1 MKSSTK
7 LTLQGLLGC
16 GISGLILLPI
26 VWNYGPMADQA
37 PAVKIGAIIFCEL
50 MAFYYGMTHR
60 TPDKTKLLD
69 QVRLEKWFSRK

>member
-1 MKSSTK
+1 MKATTK

-16 GISGLILLPI
+16 GISGLLLLPI
-26 VWNYGPMADQA
+26 AWNYGPTADD
-37 PAVKIGAIIFCEL
+37 PPELKIGAIIFCEL

-69 QVRLEKWFSRK
+69 QVRIEKWLSGK